1 MKIEEA
7 ITTAISY
14 EEKIRDLY
22 AAALENIRDQ
32 RGRTLLQ
39 ALKDDEQHHLDYL
52 ESRLELWQQTGKL
65 IIQELRSTIPSVSS
79 ISHEVNKLKDTM
91 PKEDRGDEK
100 QILSRALQVEV
111 ETSKFYQK
119 MVDTLGEEGKQLFKP
134 FLAIEEGHIAIV
146 QAELDYLSHTGYWF
160 DFQEFDLEY

>member
-39 ALKDDEQHHLDYL
+39 TLKDDEQHHLDYL

>member
-1 MKIEEA
+1 MKLEEA

-39 ALKDDEQHHLDYL
+39 TLKDDEQHHLDYL

-111 ETSKFYQK
+111 ETNKFYQK

>member
-7 ITTAISY
+7 INAAISY

-22 AAALENIRDQ
+22 TAALENIRDQ
-32 RGRTLLQ
+32 VGRNLLQ
-39 ALKDDEQHHLDYL
+39 ALKDDEQHHVDYL
-52 ESRLELWQQTGKL
+52 KSRLDLWQQTGEL
-65 IIQELRSTIPSVSS
+65 IIEELRSTIPSPES
-79 ISHEVNKLKDTM
+79 ISREVNKLKDTM

-111 ETSKFYQK
+111 ETSKFYQE
-119 MVDTLGEEGKQLFKP
+119 MVGTLADEGRQLFKP

>member
-32 RGRTLLQ
+32 RGRALLQ

-79 ISHEVNKLKDTM
+79 ISHEVNKLKNTM

-119 MVDTLGEEGKQLFKP
+119 MVETLGEEGKQFFKP

>member
-39 ALKDDEQHHLDYL
+39 TLKDDEQHHLDYL

-111 ETSKFYQK
+111 ETNKFYQK

>member
-7 ITTAISY
+7 IKMAISY

-32 RGRTLLQ
+32 AGRNLLQ
-39 ALKDDEQHHLDYL
+39 ALKDDEQHHVDYL
-52 ESRLELWQQTGKL
+52 KSRLNLWQQTGEL
-65 IIQELRSTIPSVSS
+65 IIEELRSTIPSPES
-79 ISHEVNKLKDTM
+79 ISREVNKLKDTM

-111 ETSKFYQK
+111 ETSKFYQE
-119 MVDTLGEEGKQLFKP
+119 MVDTLADEGRQLFKP
-134 FLAIEEGHIAIV
+134 FLAIEKGHIAIV